1 MAKSTQTQPMPQ
13 TRRKPTSSVHPATV
27 ELSAIAP
34 LDFDLLLRYLRIWP
48 AAVLEKI
55 DTGRYRRAV
64 TLDGRDVLL
73 SIHSIGT
80 ISKPRLVLEVFG
92 AGVDQAI
99 IARAAALVRRTFSL
113 DADPA
118 PFLKV
123 AQADPVLAE
132 VVGRL
137 HALRPI
143 MIIDPFEA
151 ALWSILGQQI
161 NLAFARRLKLA
172 LIEMCGSHLEVGGEP
187 FGLFPRPARVV
198 HLDPQLARERQFSRQ
213 KVEYVKGVAAAV
225 LSGQIDFELLRSAPP
240 EQALTALIAIKGI
253 GRWTAEYLLIRALG
267 FPDAIP
273 AADVGLRKAIG
284 LAYGLGRAATEEEVR
299 TRSAK
304 WTGWRGWAAFYWW
317 LDRLMAREPNLTSG
331 AQTTT

>member
-1 MAKSTQTQPMPQ
+1 MGSRLARPTARL
-13 TRRKPTSSVHPATV
+13 RRKSVSRMRSGAI
-27 ELSAIAP
+27 ELSPVAP
-34 LDFDLLLRYLRIWP
+34 FDFDLLLRYLRVWP

-55 DTGRYRRAV
+55 DAGRYRRAV
-64 TLDGRDVLL
+64 TLDGREVLL
-73 SIHSIGT
+73 SIHSVGT
-80 ISKPRLVLEVFG
+80 ISKPSLVLEVFG

-99 IARAAALVRRTFSL
+99 LERAASLVRRTFAL

-118 PFLKV
+118 PFLRA

-172 LIEMCGSHLEVGGEP
+172 LIEMCGSHLEVGGER

-198 HLDPQLARERQFSRQ
+198 RLDPQLARERQFSRQ
-213 KVEYVKGVAAAV
+213 K
-225 LSGQIDFELLRSAPP
+225 SS
-240 EQALTALIAIKGI
+240 
-253 GRWTAEYLLIRALG
+253 
-267 FPDAIP
+267 
-273 AADVGLRKAIG
+273 
-284 LAYGLGRAATEEEVR
+284 
-299 TRSAK
+299 
-304 WTGWRGWAAFYWW
+304 
-317 LDRLMAREPNLTSG
+317 M
-331 AQTTT
+331 

>member
-1 MAKSTQTQPMPQ
+1 MQWQTPLKLNTAQ
-13 TRRKPTSSVHPATV
+13 TRRKPASSLHLATV
-27 ELSAIAP
+27 EVGAIAP
-34 LDFDLLLRYLRIWP
+34 FDFDLLLRYLRIWP

-55 DTGRYRRAV
+55 DAGRYRRAV

-80 ISKPRLVLEVFG
+80 ISRPRLVLEVFG

-99 IARAAALVRRTFSL
+99 IERAAGIVRRTFSL

-118 PFLKV
+118 PFLKA

-132 VVGRL
+132 LVGRL
-137 HALRPI
+137 HTLRPI

-172 LIEMCGSHLEVGGEP
+172 LIEMCGSHLEVGGER

-213 KVEYVKGVAAAV
+213 KVEYVKGLAAAV
-225 LSGQIDFELLRSAPP
+225 LSGQIDFELLRRRRPS
-240 EQALTALIAIKGI
+240 
-253 GRWTAEYLLIRALG
+253 R
-267 FPDAIP
+267 
-273 AADVGLRKAIG
+273 
-284 LAYGLGRAATEEEVR
+284 
-299 TRSAK
+299 RSP
-304 WTGWRGWAAFYWW
+304 R
-317 LDRLMAREPNLTSG
+317 
-331 AQTTT
+331 